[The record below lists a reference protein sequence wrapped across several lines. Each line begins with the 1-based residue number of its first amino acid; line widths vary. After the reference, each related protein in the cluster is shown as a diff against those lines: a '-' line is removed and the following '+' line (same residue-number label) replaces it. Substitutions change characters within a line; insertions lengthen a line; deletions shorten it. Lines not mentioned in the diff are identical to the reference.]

1 MITVTYHNIG
11 YDDELRCDIHGSGII
26 KVKIDGHALFS
37 TEGAQSKPGRK
48 EGSSKGY
55 NLICA
60 AVSFSALTL
69 LRSITIIAGINPDY
83 TINEGRMEIR
93 MHVDAMNDGQKT
105 IIRVLLESFLI
116 GMLDMQKKYPD
127 EIAIKTAAENQ

>member
-1 MITVTYHNIG
+1 M
-11 YDDELRCDIHGSGII
+11 YDDELRCDVAGSGEI
-26 KVKIDGHALFS
+26 KVTIEGHALFGVNLPKGGS
-37 TEGAQSKPGRK
+37 TKK
-48 EGSSKGY
+48 ETTVKGF

-83 TINEGRMEIR
+83 TIKDGLMEFRI
-93 MHVDAMNDGQKT
+93 HVNALSDEQNG

-116 GMLDMQKKYPD
+116 GMLDMKKKYPD
-127 EIAIKTAAENQ
+127 VITVRTIAENK

>member
-1 MITVTYHNIG
+1 MITVTYHNIQ
-11 YDDELRCDIHGSGII
+11 YDDDLRCDINGSGII
-26 KVKIDGHALFS
+26 KVRIEGHAIFS
-37 TEGAQSKPGRK
+37 PEGTKSRPGRK
-48 EGSSKGY
+48 AAAVKGY

-83 TINEGRMEIR
+83 AINEGLMEIR
-93 MHVDAMNDGQKT
+93 FHGSALNDEQKT

-127 EIAIKTAAENQ
+127 EITIQTVAQTQ

>member
-1 MITVTYHNIG
+1 LITVTYHNVQ
-11 YDDELRCDIHGSGII
+11 YDDELRCDITGSGII
-26 KVKIDGHALFS
+26 RVKIDGHALFS
-37 TEGAQSKPGRK
+37 AEGAKGKTGKK

-69 LRSITIIAGINPDY
+69 LRSITIIAGMNPDY
-83 TINEGRMEIR
+83 TINEGLMEIR
-93 MHVDAMNDGQKT
+93 MHVDSMSAEQKT
-105 IIRVLLESFLI
+105 ITRVLLESFLI

-127 EIAIKTAAENQ
+127 EIAIQTVAE

>member
-1 MITVTYHNIG
+1 MITVTYHNIQ
-11 YDDELRCDIHGSGII
+11 YDNELRCDVDGSGII
-26 KVKIDGHALFS
+26 KTAIEGHALFS
-37 TEGAQSKPGRK
+37 AEGTKSATAGK
-48 EGSSKGY
+48 EGSKGY

-83 TINEGRMEIR
+83 TIKEGFMTIR
-93 MHVDAMNDGQKT
+93 LHFDAMGAEQKT
-105 IIRVLLESFLI
+105 ITRVLLESFLI

-127 EIAIKTAAENQ
+127 EITIQTVAENK

>member
-1 MITVTYHNIG
+1 MA
-11 YDDELRCDIHGSGII
+11 DGSKSGTA
-26 KVKIDGHALFS
+26 KK
-37 TEGAQSKPGRK
+37 EGAN
-48 EGSSKGY
+48 KGY

-83 TINEGRMEIR
+83 TINEGLMEFR
-93 MHVDAMNDGQKT
+93 FHVDTLSAEQKMIT
-105 IIRVLLESFLI
+105 RVLLESFLI

-127 EIAIKTAAENQ
+127 EIAIETIAENK

>member
-1 MITVTYHNIG
+1 M
-11 YDDELRCDIHGSGII
+11 
-26 KVKIDGHALFS
+26 KIDGHALFS
-37 TEGAQSKPGRK
+37 AEGAKSKTGKK
-48 EGSSKGY
+48 EGSPKGY

-83 TINEGRMEIR
+83 TINEGLMEIR
-93 MHVDAMNDGQKT
+93 MHVDTMGADQKT
-105 IIRVLLESFLI
+105 ITRVLLESFLI

-127 EIAIKTAAENQ
+127 EIAIHTVAENQ

>member
-1 MITVTYHNIG
+1 MITVTYHNIQ
-11 YDDELRCDIHGSGII
+11 YDDELRCDVNGSGII

-37 TEGAQSKPGRK
+37 AEGTKSKTAKKKGFT
-48 EGSSKGY
+48 KGY

-69 LRSITIIAGINPDY
+69 LRSITILSGTNPDY
-83 TINEGRMEIR
+83 TINEGLMEIR
-93 MHVDAMNDGQKT
+93 MHVDTLNDEQKT
-105 IIRVLLESFLI
+105 ITRVLLESFLI

-127 EIAIKTAAENQ
+127 EIAIQTVAENQ

>member
-1 MITVTYHNIG
+1 MITVTYHNIQ
-11 YDDELRCDIHGSGII
+11 YDDELRCDFNGSGII
-26 KVKIDGHALFS
+26 KVRIEGHALFS
-37 TEGAQSKPGRK
+37 PEGAKSQSGRK
-48 EGSSKGY
+48 ASPAKGY

-83 TINEGRMEIR
+83 TINEGLMEFR
-93 MHVDAMNDGQKT
+93 FHAEAVTDEQKT

-116 GMLDMQKKYPD
+116 GMLDMRKKYPD
-127 EIAIKTAAENQ
+127 EIAVQTVAKNE

>member
-1 MITVTYHNIG
+1 M
-11 YDDELRCDIHGSGII
+11 YDDELRCNVSGSGEI
-26 KVKIDGHALFS
+26 KVTIEGHALFS
-37 TEGAQSKPGRK
+37 VNLPKGGSTKK
-48 EGSSKGY
+48 ETPVKGF

-83 TINEGRMEIR
+83 TIKDGFMEFR
-93 MHVDAMNDGQKT
+93 VHVNALGDEQNA

-116 GMLDMQKKYPD
+116 GMLDMKKKYPD
-127 EIAIKTAAENQ
+127 VITIRTTAENK